1 MYHLFQSMNQGGVKW
16 NHVALLRIFNNP
28 SQDSLAIAIGHVW
41 QVLTPAYF
49 SRQGKRSNLSQFL
62 FIVGDKLL
70 SSLHLD

>member
-41 QVLTPAYF
+41 QVLTPTISVSKASDPTYLKF
-49 SRQGKRSNLSQFL
+49 YL
-62 FIVGDKLL
+62 
-70 SSLHLD
+70 